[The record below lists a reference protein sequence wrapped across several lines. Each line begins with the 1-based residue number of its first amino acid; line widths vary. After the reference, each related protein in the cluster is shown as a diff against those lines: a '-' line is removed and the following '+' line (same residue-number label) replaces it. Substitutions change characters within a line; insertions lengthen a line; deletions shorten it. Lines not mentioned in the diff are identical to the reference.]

1 MKMNYFVFGT
11 NDMAKAAGF
20 YDAIFEGVGVNK
32 VQDEGRMTLWM
43 GDGFMFAL
51 AEPFDEK
58 DATVGNG
65 TMIGLNLDSSAEVD
79 LMHRKAI
86 SLAAQSEGA
95 PEVRSGRYSAYFRDL
110 DGNKLNIHCMI

>member
-1 MKMNYFVFGT
+1 VRMNYFVFGT
-11 NDMAKAAGF
+11 NDMPKAVGF
-20 YDAIFEGVGVNK
+20 YDKIFEGSGINK

-51 AEPFDEK
+51 AEPFDEN

-79 LMHRKAI
+79 RIHSKAI
-86 SLAAQSEGA
+86 SLGAESEGD
-95 PEVRSGRYSAYFRDL
+95 PSIRSGRYSAYFRDL
-110 DGNKLNIHCMI
+110 DGNKVCVFE

>member
-11 NDMAKAAGF
+11 NNMEKSVCF
-20 YDAIFEGVGVNK
+20 YDEIFDGSEVNK
-32 VQDEGRMTLWM
+32 VHDEGRMTLWM

-65 TMIGLNLDSSAEVD
+65 TMVGINLDSAAEVD
-79 LMHRKAI
+79 RIHSKAI
-86 SLAAQSEGA
+86 SLGAKTEGG
-95 PEVRSGRYSAYFRDL
+95 PSVRSGKYSAYFRDL
-110 DGNKLNIHCMI
+110 DGNKVCLYQ